1 MKTPGMKTRLMIGS
15 SEQDA
20 DLLYATKFFVPDD
33 FIWLEHRG
41 KSWAVLSPL
50 EIDRARRT
58 ARVDQVLSLAD
69 LESPLQKKL
78 GRKPLTVEVVAALL
92 KSKKIRAV
100 EVHERFP
107 SGYLEG
113 LRALGVRVKVSS
125 RPFFPQ
131 RSIKTAWEVRQVER
145 GLRLAEAGMARA
157 FAVLKEARI
166 DARNFIIWKGAK
178 LTSEILRGEIDA
190 AIIRLGGLPARTIVA
205 GGLQACD
212 PHEGG
217 SGPLR
222 GGQAIILDIFPRDQ
236 RSGYFG
242 DLTRTVVKGKAGPG
256 LVHMYATVKEG
267 KQMALGQMKPGADGK
282 AIHDGITRY
291 FKERG
296 YPTKKEKGRWVGFF
310 HGTGH
315 SLGLEIHEA
324 PRFSASRFP
333 VGEMMTVEPGLYVPG
348 IGGVR
353 LEDLVVMT
361 AKGPKNLTRV
371 KEELEI
377 P

>member
-1 MKTPGMKTRLMIGS
+1 MIGS

-41 KSWAVLSPL
+41 RTCAVLSPL

-58 ARVDQVLSLAD
+58 AGVDRVLSLAD
-69 LESPLQKKL
+69 LEAPLQKKL
-78 GRKPLTVEVVAALL
+78 GRKPRTVEVAAALL

-113 LRALGVRVKVSS
+113 LRALGVRVKVSQQ
-125 RPFFPQ
+125 PFFPQ
-131 RSIKTAWEVRQVER
+131 RSIKTATEIKQVER
-145 GLRLAEAGMARA
+145 GLRLAEAGMERA
-157 FAVLKEARI
+157 FEVLAEARI
-166 DARNFIIWKGAK
+166 GPGNSIVWKGNR
-178 LTSEILRGEIDA
+178 LTSEMLRGEIDA

-205 GGLQACD
+205 GGIQACD
-212 PHEGG
+212 PHESG
-217 SGPLR
+217 SGPLKA
-222 GGQAIILDIFPRDQ
+222 GQAIILDIFPRDQ

-242 DLTRTVVKGKAGPG
+242 DLTRTVVKGKAGPK
-256 LVHMYATVKEG
+256 LIHLYATVQEG
-267 KQMALGQMKPGADGK
+267 KQMALGQMRPGADGK
-282 AIHDGITRY
+282 AIHEGITRY

-296 YPTKKEKGRWVGFF
+296 YPTEKQKGRWVGFF

-333 VGEMMTVEPGLYVPG
+333 VGEVMTVEPGLYMPG